1 MKLRHLLLLITLIA
15 PILIHS
21 NVLFA
26 QPLVTGVAP
35 NRGST
40 GGGTPVTITGS
51 DFSDAAAVRL
61 PGRTIF
67 LFEIVQYW
75 TETRLELT
83 DR

>member
-40 GGGTPVTITGS
+40 SGGTLVIMGS
-51 DFSDAAAVRL
+51 EMIIIAICFYRMLANLCVSRL
-61 PGRTIF
+61 QNLIYH
-67 LFEIVQYW
+67 V
-75 TETRLELT
+75 
-83 DR
+83 

>member
-1 MKLRHLLLLITLIA
+1 MKLRHLLLLIALIA

-40 GGGTPVTITGS
+40 GGGTLVTIMGS
-51 DFSDAAAVRL
+51 DMIIAICFGLMLAILWRFA
-61 PGRTIF
+61 
-67 LFEIVQYW
+67 E
-75 TETRLELT
+75 
-83 DR
+83 